1 VWQILIKGPH
11 RLVWEIDPDE
21 IVYHPC
27 HACHLLATKYWDSI
41 VRKAA
46 QKEEWLREL
55 MQWVREGG
63 LFKA

>member
-1 VWQILIKGPH
+1 
-11 RLVWEIDPDE
+11 VWEIDPDE